1 MDNMYGSICLTDIP
15 KELITVGK
23 NGKKYLRVTVS
34 ARRTP
39 SRFGDTHYIK
49 AYCRRE
55 ERREG
60 ANYYI
65 GELRPAKAAE
75 ADGTAAQASAPSA
88 APAGGAYED
97 LPF

>member
-34 ARRTP
+34 ERRTP

-49 AYCRRE
+49 AYCRKE

-65 GELRPAKAAE
+65 GELRPAQA
-75 ADGTAAQASAPSA
+75 ADGTSAQAAAQAAS
-88 APAGGAYED
+88 GGAYED